1 MPVKPG
7 PPPPIPPLRP
17 PETVRISSANVHKTL
32 TFTQYTDEDKQLPEI
47 STLIKQQ
54 LSEPYSIF
62 TYRYFLNQWPQL
74 TFLVYSSGDE
84 DYDGMGKCIGTVVC
98 KLDDHRG
105 SFRGYVA
112 MLVVAPEARKLGVGS
127 MLVERAL
134 EVMHEMG
141 ADECVLEA
149 ESTNI
154 GALKLYENL
163 GFIRDK
169 RLRRYYLS
177 GTDAFRLK
185 LCFPLVDGEDP
196 RTKNRVDEEFI

>member
-7 PPPPIPPLRP
+7 PPPAIPPLRA
-17 PETVRISSANVHKTL
+17 PETVHIPSANKTL

-74 TFLVYSSGDE
+74 TFLVYEGS
-84 DYDGMGKCIGTVVC
+84 KCVGTVVC

-112 MLVVAPEARKLGVGS
+112 MLVVAPEARKLGLGS

-149 ESTNI
+149 ESTNK
-154 GALKLYENL
+154 GALRLYENL

-169 RLRRYYLS
+169 RLHRYYLS

-185 LCFPLVDGEDP
+185 LCFPLPPEGSVAPARED
-196 RTKNRVDEEFI
+196 DEYL

>member
-17 PETVRISSANVHKTL
+17 PETARISSSNVHKTL

-84 DYDGMGKCIGTVVC
+84 DDDGMGKCIGTVVC

-185 LCFPLVDGEDP
+185 LCFPLVDGEEP

>member
-7 PPPPIPPLRP
+7 PPPPIPPLRS
-17 PETVRISSANVHKTL
+17 PETVHIPGKSKI

-47 STLIKQQ
+47 SLLIKQQ
-54 LSEPYSIF
+54 LSQPYSIF

-74 TFLVYSSGDE
+74 TFLAYEE
-84 DYDGMGKCIGTVVC
+84 DKCIGTVVC

-112 MLVVAPEARKLGVGS
+112 MLVVAPEMRKVGLGS

-149 ESTNI
+149 ESTNA
-154 GALKLYENL
+154 GALRLYENL

-185 LCFPLVDGEDP
+185 LCFPMPPEGEE
-196 RTKNRVDEEFI
+196 EEFI

>member
-7 PPPPIPPLRP
+7 PPPPIPPLRA

-74 TFLVYSSGDE
+74 TFLVYEGS
-84 DYDGMGKCIGTVVC
+84 KCVGTVVC

-112 MLVVAPEARKLGVGS
+112 MLVVAPEARKLGLGS

-149 ESTNI
+149 ESTNK
-154 GALKLYENL
+154 GALRLYENL

-169 RLRRYYLS
+169 RLHRYYLS

-185 LCFPLVDGEDP
+185 LCFPLPPEGSVALMRED
-196 RTKNRVDEEFI
+196 DAYL

>member
-17 PETVRISSANVHKTL
+17 PETICIPSRSKTSGGISKI

-47 STLIKQQ
+47 SALIKQQ

-74 TFLVYSSGDE
+74 TFLA
-84 DYDGMGKCIGTVVC
+84 YDSEENKCIGTVVC

-112 MLVVAPEARKLGVGS
+112 MLVVAPEMRKVGLGS

-149 ESTNI
+149 ESTNA
-154 GALKLYENL
+154 GALRLYENL

-185 LCFPLVDGEDP
+185 LCFPMPPEGEE
-196 RTKNRVDEEFI
+196 EEFI

>member
-7 PPPPIPPLRP
+7 PPPPIPPLRA
-17 PETVRISSANVHKTL
+17 PETVHIPSANKTL

-74 TFLVYSSGDE
+74 TFLVYEGS
-84 DYDGMGKCIGTVVC
+84 KCVGTVVC

-112 MLVVAPEARKLGVGS
+112 MLVVAPEARKLGLGS

-149 ESTNI
+149 ESTNK
-154 GALKLYENL
+154 GALRLYENL

-169 RLRRYYLS
+169 RLHRYYLS

-185 LCFPLVDGEDP
+185 LCFPLPPEGSVALMRED
-196 RTKNRVDEEFI
+196 DEYL

>member
-7 PPPPIPPLRP
+7 PPPPIPPLRA
-17 PETVRISSANVHKTL
+17 PETVHIASANKTL

-74 TFLVYSSGDE
+74 TFLVYEGS
-84 DYDGMGKCIGTVVC
+84 KCVGTVVC

-112 MLVVAPEARKLGVGS
+112 MLVVAPEARKLGLGS

-149 ESTNI
+149 ESTNK
-154 GALKLYENL
+154 GALRLYENL

-169 RLRRYYLS
+169 RLHRYYLS

-185 LCFPLVDGEDP
+185 LCFPLPPEGSVAPARE
-196 RTKNRVDEEFI
+196 DEEYI